1 MANTVNVRLQSMNKD
16 LTFAAKSNSGH
27 WTMIDSSEKAG
38 GNQAGPTP
46 LELLLEAL
54 GGCAGMDTL
63 SILKKKR
70 TPFSRLDIFIEGK
83 KREEHPKSFTDIN
96 LRFVLHSNGGDKAL
110 RDLKRAAELSYEKY
124 CTVSNMLKT
133 SATITYDM
141 EIVDEA

>member
-38 GNQAGPTP
+38 GNEAGPTP
-46 LELLLEAL
+46 SNYFLRHWADVREWIRFP
-54 GGCAGMDTL
+54 
-63 SILKKKR
+63 SSKKKR

-124 CTVSNMLKT
+124 CTVSNMLKS

-141 EIVDEA
+141 EIVDEE